1 MKWELDSFTSSS
13 FLIVINLRSETFKNT
28 FWAEAESAETIY
40 FLNISLRDSTI
51 NLKFKIIYQ
60 QNKMRTSLSTHFS
73 PLVRTLQTGT
83 I

>member
-13 FLIVINLRSETFKNT
+13 FLIVINLRSETFQNT

-60 QNKMRTSLSTHFS
+60 QNEMRTS
-73 PLVRTLQTGT
+73 
-83 I
+83 